1 MSDTADMRFT
11 HTHEWVLPIGETV
24 RVGLSDFAQHQLA
37 DIISVE
43 LPEPD
48 DHHYEAD
55 EDICVVES
63 LNSAQDLRAPISG
76 VIVAINTDLL
86 GSPELINSDPYDDG
100 WIVEMRPDS
109 MSELDALMDLYEY
122 EASLP
127 EDDDA

>member
-11 HTHEWVLPIGETV
+11 HTHEWVLPKGDTV

-48 DHHYEAD
+48 DHHYDTD
-55 EDICVVES
+55 EEICVVES

-76 VIVAINTDLL
+76 IIVAINSALL
-86 GSPELINSDPYDDG
+86 SCPELINSDAYGDG
-100 WIVEMRPDS
+100 WIVELQPDD
-109 MSELDALMDLYEY
+109 MTDIDGLMDLYEY

-127 EDDDA
+127 DEDE